1 MTRPKSDNLL
11 WLAIMSVV
19 ALVAI
24 IQFPLGISLVALAGW
39 VIAGLLTFT
48 DIQPGRWLDSIRS
61 SASIRKGQV
70 GNSRTPAA
78 RQASARAKA
87 RGNLIPND
95 LLLLDIGLIAS
106 RQSTNGPIFQRTDS
120 LNSDHNAVRPY
131 IRLRLPSDFTERH
144 ALLRFS
150 FEGPDGNEVYIHELE
165 TWLTAGEQDLIPT
178 HQMPITDSR
187 VIENL
192 GDWKLEVALDG
203 RLIAEHGFRIS
214 PSIER
219 RRNRLREEAST
230 SPDSIPLDDL
240 LIDD

>member
-1 MTRPKSDNLL
+1 MMKPKSDNYL

-19 ALVAI
+19 ALGAI
-24 IQFPLGISLVALAGW
+24 AFLPLEMKLVTLVGW
-39 VIAGLLTFT
+39 VGAGLLTFS
-48 DIQPGRWLDSIRS
+48 DIQPSHWLKGIRS
-61 SASIRKGQV
+61 SAPIRKDRVRDSQ
-70 GNSRTPAA
+70 TPAA

-106 RQSTNGPIFQRTDS
+106 RQDTSGPVFQRTNS
-120 LNSDHNAVRPY
+120 LNSDHKAVRPY
-131 IRLRLPSDFTERH
+131 IRLRLPSEFAERH

-178 HQMPITDSR
+178 HQMPIMDSY

-192 GDWKLEVALDG
+192 GDWKLEIALDG
-203 RLIAEHGFRIS
+203 RLIAEHDFRIS

-219 RRNRLREEAST
+219 RRDRLREEASP
-230 SPDSIPLDDL
+230 SSDNIPLDDL